1 MHVKTMVKGVT
12 YAPGAS
18 KFNSLLEVRITADD
32 IGKSLSIADPDANI
46 MLVVPLEPLAR
57 YLRIKEVKK

>member
-1 MHVKTMVKGVT
+1 MHVKTTVKGVT
-12 YAPGAS
+12 YVPGAN
-18 KFNSLLEVRITADD
+18 KFNSLLEVRITSDD

-57 YLRIKEVKK
+57 YLRIKEVKE